1 MSFDVVIVG
10 GGLAGAGLAAALRG
24 YRGRVALIEARP
36 PEVLRRDTFDERN
49 IALADLSRRILDTLG
64 LWDALAVHASPIREI
79 HVSEKGV
86 FGSTRICAEREGLDA
101 LAWTLPHRVLGGV
114 LHHGF
119 DGVEVIEPA
128 AATRFTRRQRGVTL
142 TVEQAGARREI
153 DARLLVL
160 ADGGGALR
168 TAAGLDAETRD
179 YGQAAVVFNAETE
192 IAPGDVAYE
201 RFTSHGPLAVLPLG
215 GARCGVV
222 WTHAEVQAEA
232 VAALPDERFIRALQL
247 DFGSRLGRVLRVGKR
262 SVFPLRLARV
272 SRMAADRVVVLGN
285 AAHTLHP
292 VAGQNFNLTLRDVAA
307 LAESVFAAADPGAP
321 EVLAAWQA
329 RRRADVKRVACF
341 TDFLARAFTRRWRAL
356 APLRGAALLGFDL
369 FPPLRR
375 AVVRRSLGLTPPASR
390 LASGLPLVPRGGVRV
405 G

>member
-1 MSFDVVIVG
+1 MSFDAVIVG
-10 GGLAGAGLAAALRG
+10 GGLAGAGLGAALRG
-24 YRGRVALIEARP
+24 YPGRVALIEARAP
-36 PEVLRRDTFDERN
+36 GVLHRDTFDERT

-64 LWDALAVHASPIREI
+64 LWDAMAARAQPIREI
-79 HVSEKGV
+79 RVSEKGA
-86 FGSTRICAEREGLDA
+86 FGATCIRAEREGLDA

-114 LHHGF
+114 LH
-119 DGVEVIEPA
+119 DGLGDVEVIEPA
-128 AATRFTRRQRGVTL
+128 AVTRLMRRQDAVTV
-142 TVEQAGARREI
+142 TVEQAGACREI
-153 DARLLVL
+153 DTRLLVL

-168 TAAGLDAETRD
+168 TAAGFDAETRD

-201 RFTSHGPLAVLPLG
+201 RFTPHGPLAVLPLG
-215 GARCGVV
+215 GARCAVV
-222 WTHAEVQAEA
+222 WTRAEAQAQA
-232 VAALPDERFIRALQL
+232 VAALPDARFIQALQR
-247 DFGSRLGRVLRVGKR
+247 DFGFRLGRFLRVGKR
-262 SVFPLRLARV
+262 SVFPLRLATAA
-272 SRMAADRVVVLGN
+272 RMAADRVVVLGN

-307 LAESVFAAADPGAP
+307 LAESVFAAADAGAP

-341 TDFLARAFTRRWRAL
+341 TDFLARAFTWRAL

-390 LASGLPLVPRGGVRV
+390 LASGLPLVPRNRARAG
-405 G
+405 